1 MTASGSSHG
10 IPLDLDPDHFDIQY
24 GADADDG
31 DGPNLPPEEPS
42 LSPGEWMRK
51 NLFST
56 VWNSVLTIVFGAAA
70 LLALRGLLQFVFS
83 EERRWDAVATN
94 MRLLFA
100 QGYPLD
106 QFARV
111 WVSLGTI
118 MVLAGFSAAIF
129 RAGTAISMKRI
140 AIWIANAAF
149 GTFLLAILSPFSTG
163 GRAGWLVVAAALAAV
178 AATIWYGMGEVK
190 RRSTFV
196 PTVNVIF
203 TALGLAVL
211 TLWVVPY
218 GHYYLG
224 PDGATSES
232 GTVAFSTQ
240 MPWTVMW
247 VLLVTSFVAGKAV
260 RDSLPQATRTILIG
274 LWFLAPFV
282 LNWIVL
288 RDPDFDY
295 DHVVSTDLP
304 MALLFMALGG
314 ALLYFLSKPNL
325 GEIGRLI
332 AVVLV
337 AFAVFNWVAAFF
349 GWYPMLQKAR
359 LSFALLALAALA
371 APTFAGDRASRMR
384 FAVSWMGFMAIFHW
398 LVTAVN
404 SPSTLEIQGSSY
416 LGGFTMTMFVAV
428 LTLMFSFPI
437 GVMLALGRTSSLPIF
452 RVLSTLYIEVI
463 RGVPLITILIFFSVI
478 LPLFLPE
485 GMEIAELA
493 AIVTGYTLFSAA
505 YLAENVRGGLQS
517 VRRGQY
523 EAADALGLTTAQRT
537 GFIILPQALRVSIP
551 PLVGQL
557 IATFKETSLIA
568 IIGGF
573 DFLRIANQ
581 VIGAQSDFLGVKREG
596 LLFVSAVYWVVA
608 FSMSKYSQ
616 KLERKLGLGDR

>member
-24 GADADDG
+24 GTEEDG

-56 VWNSVLTIVFGAAA
+56 VWNSILTIVFGAAA
-70 LLALRGLLQFVFS
+70 LLALRGLLQFVFN

-118 MVLAGFSAAIF
+118 MVLAGLSAAIF

-149 GTFLLAILSPFSTG
+149 GTFLLAVLSPFSGG
-163 GRAGWLVVAAALAAV
+163 GRAGWLVVAAVLAAI
-178 AATIWYGMGEVK
+178 AASIWYGMGEVK

-196 PTVNVIF
+196 PTPWVIF
-203 TALGLAVL
+203 TVLGLAVL

-218 GHYYLG
+218 GHYFLG

-247 VLLVTSFVAGKAV
+247 LLLVGSFLVGKAI
-260 RDSLPQATRTILIG
+260 RDSLPPVTRTILIG
-274 LWFLAPFV
+274 LWFLSPFV

-295 DHVVSTDLP
+295 DHAFSTDIP
-304 MALLFMALGG
+304 MALLFMVLGG

-332 AVVLV
+332 AVALV

-371 APTFAGDRASRMR
+371 APTFAGDRASRLR
-384 FAVSWMGFMAIFHW
+384 FAASWMGFMAIFHW

-551 PLVGQL
+551 PLVGQT

>member
-1 MTASGSSHG
+1 MTEQSV
-10 IPLDLDPDHFDIQY
+10 PLDLDADRFEVQY
-24 GADADDG
+24 GEEETAS
-31 DGPNLPPEEPS
+31 LPPEEPS
-42 LSPGEWMRK
+42 LPPGEWMRK
-51 NLFST
+51 NLFSSAWNGILT
-56 VWNSVLTIVFGAAA
+56 VVFGVGAI
-70 LLALRGLLQFVFS
+70 LALRGLLQFVFS

-118 MVLAGFSAAIF
+118 MVLAGLSAAIF
-129 RAGTAISMKRI
+129 RAGSGISLKRI
-140 AIWIANAAF
+140 AIWIANLSF
-149 GTFLLAILSPFSTG
+149 GTFLLAVLAPFSAG
-163 GRAGWLVVAAALAAV
+163 GRVGWLVVSAVLAGIAAA
-178 AATIWYGMGEVK
+178 IWYGLGEVR

-196 PTVNVIF
+196 PSLWVVF
-203 TALGLAVL
+203 GVLGLAVL
-211 TLWVVPY
+211 SLWVVPY

-224 PDGATSES
+224 PDGATSDS

-240 MPWTVMW
+240 MPWTMMW
-247 VLLVTSFVAGKAV
+247 LLLVGSYLVGRTV
-260 RDSLPQATRTILIG
+260 RDGLPHGTRTILVG
-274 LWFLAPFV
+274 LWFLSPFV

-295 DHVVSTDLP
+295 DHVFSTDIP
-304 MALLFMALGG
+304 MALLFMVLGG
-314 ALLYFLSKPNL
+314 GLLYFLTKPNL
-325 GEIGRLI
+325 GELGRLI
-332 AVVLV
+332 AAALV

-359 LSFALLALAALA
+359 LSFALLALVALA
-371 APTFAGDRASRMR
+371 APTFAGDRRSRIR
-384 FAVSWMGFMAIFHW
+384 FTVSWMAFMAVFHW

-404 SPSTLEIQGSSY
+404 SPSTLDIQGETY
-416 LGGFTMTMFVAV
+416 LGGLTMTMFVAV

-523 EAADALGLTTAQRT
+523 EAADALGLTTSQRT

-581 VIGAQSDFLGVKREG
+581 VIGAQTDFLGVKREG